1 MPEMRKAAEF
11 SAAFLDVWISQVY
24 NCERVRI
31 KGGESVQIVSITVN
45 QLITMFFFMAIG
57 YVFRKTNILD
67 IYAGNAVSRLIVN
80 VFMPAMVV
88 RSFSQNFKLEV
99 ISDKLM
105 IVVISIIVLII
116 TAVLSIFLAK
126 IFSKDK
132 NTQGIYMYSFTIP
145 NLGYMG
151 YPLIQAIFGDAALL
165 DAMVYCLPY
174 NVYIYTIGMQVLTSR
189 KNASIL
195 GLLTNPSIIAM
206 IVGAI
211 LGLCDVQLPG
221 TVMKILTTAESCV
234 TPCAMILTGTVFAR
248 INMKSVFSDW
258 RSYAASAIRLLA
270 LPLIALVIL
279 RLMKV
284 PANWIL
290 PCVAILAMPL
300 GVNSVVFPE
309 AYGGDAESGAKVC
322 FMAAILAVFTIPIV
336 FALL

>member
-1 MPEMRKAAEF
+1 M
-11 SAAFLDVWISQVY
+11 
-24 NCERVRI
+24 
-31 KGGESVQIVSITVN
+31 QIVEITVN

-57 YVFRKTNILD
+57 YVFRKSNILD
-67 IYAGNAVSRLIVN
+67 IYAGGAVSRLIVN

-88 RSFSQNFKLEV
+88 RSFSQNLNVEV
-99 ISDKLM
+99 IKDKLM
-105 IVVISIIVLII
+105 IILISCIVL
-116 TAVLSIFLAK
+116 TATALLSILLARL
-126 IFSKDK
+126 FSKDK
-132 NTQGIYMYSFTIP
+132 STRGIYMYSFTIP

-151 YPLIQAIFGDAALL
+151 YPLIGAIYGEAALL
-165 DAMVYCLPY
+165 DAMIYCLPY
-174 NVYIYTIGMQVLTSR
+174 NVYIYTVGMQVLTSR

-206 IVGAI
+206 FVGAI
-211 LGLCDVQLPG
+211 LGLCNITLPG
-221 TVMKILTTAESCV
+221 VVTNILDTATACV

-248 INMKSVFSDW
+248 INMKSVFMDW

-270 LPLIALVIL
+270 IPLAALAVL
-279 RLMKV
+279 KAFNV
-284 PANWIL
+284 PDNWIL

-322 FMAAILAVFTIPIV
+322 FMAAILGVVTIPII